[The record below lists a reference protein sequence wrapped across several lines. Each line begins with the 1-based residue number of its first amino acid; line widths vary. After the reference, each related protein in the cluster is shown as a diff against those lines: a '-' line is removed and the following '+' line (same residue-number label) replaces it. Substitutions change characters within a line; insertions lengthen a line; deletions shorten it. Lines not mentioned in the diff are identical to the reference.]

1 MSLSKLILGCE
12 QIGGKDHG
20 YINQKALKNVF
31 LNSLKFGI
39 NTFDTAAIYNL
50 GKSEENLN
58 KIFGT
63 KLKNL
68 NVITKGGLDYKFLK
82 TSKRAQVFKRFDKKF
97 LEESI
102 LLSCKR
108 LKLNTIPLFLIHY
121 PPDDEKTI
129 INVCSNLEQF
139 KKKKLILQYGFCN
152 IDFKLFNYAY
162 LKFKIFAVQ
171 NSLNLFNYKEQIIN
185 FKKINVRV
193 KKIVH
198 SALAQGMLSGKY
210 THQSKFSKLDRRSRM
225 NFFYKKNLYKNYKK
239 VMILNKLAH
248 ELNTSSAIL
257 SLSYLIN
264 CRYADSIIVGIKNIL
279 QFKDCL
285 NAVSFD
291 LKTDIKK
298 KIEEIFFIN

>member
-1 MSLSKLILGCE
+1 MSFSKIILGCE

-20 YINQKALKNVF
+20 YVNKKVLRNIF

-50 GKSEENLN
+50 GKSEENLA
-58 KIFGT
+58 KFFGK
-63 KLKNL
+63 KLKKL
-68 NVITKGGLDYKFLK
+68 NVISKGGLDYKFLK
-82 TSKRAQVFKRFDKKF
+82 TSKRAKVFKRFDKKF
-97 LEESI
+97 LEEGI

-108 LKLNTIPLFLIHY
+108 LSLNTIPLFLIHY

-139 KKKKLILQYGFCN
+139 KKKKLIAQYGFCN

-162 LKFKIFAVQ
+162 EKFKIFAVQ

-185 FKKINVRV
+185 FKKIDGRV

-210 THQSKFSKLDRRSRM
+210 TLQSKFSKFDRRSRM
-225 NFFYKKNLYKNYKK
+225 NFFLKKNLYKNYKK
-239 VMILNKLAH
+239 VSILNKLSH

-264 CRYADSIIVGIKNIL
+264 CRHVDSIIVGIKNIS
-279 QFKDCL
+279 QFNECL
-285 NAVSFD
+285 NAISFD
-291 LKTDIKK
+291 LKKNIKK